1 MLEAFP
7 GIEQARIA
15 EHVAGKVVKM
25 CSNRYGSRIMQRIF
39 ERFDFGYRVELL
51 NKLSGSECF
60 LAVDSCATHVM
71 QVYLEFQLF
80 NVYRLF

>member
-1 MLEAFP
+1 MEAFP

-15 EHVAGKVVKM
+15 EHVANKVVKM

-71 QVYLEFQLF
+71 QVYLKF
-80 NVYRLF
+80 